1 MQAENPPLPFRAPR
15 RHPALMPRVA
25 AALVLLATRCML
37 PAQAGEAAAYA
48 APQPF
53 TAPGAGT
60 GTVRVVLAL
69 LLVLAA
75 VYGAGWLMK
84 RLRHFSGGGAT
95 GLQVLG
101 QVGLGARERAV
112 LLRAGDQQL
121 LLGVA
126 NGSVRLLCELRPGN
140 QPLAGSAD
148 AGATVATVAQAA
160 AQAGP
165 PGAPAR
171 PNFRELLMR
180 SLGK

>member
-1 MQAENPPLPFRAPR
+1 MQAEKPPFLYHAPERALPL
-15 RHPALMPRVA
+15 ALRVA
-25 AALVLLATRCML
+25 VTLALCAVGCLL
-37 PAQAGEAAAYA
+37 PAHAGEAAAYA

-69 LLVLAA
+69 VLVLAA

-84 RLRHFSGGGAT
+84 RLRHFSGSGAT

-112 LLRAGDQQL
+112 LLQAGDQQL

-140 QPLAGSAD
+140 QPLPGIAPGDPPAPASA
-148 AGATVATVAQAA
+148 
-160 AQAGP
+160 
-165 PGAPAR
+165 APAR
-171 PNFRELLMR
+171 PNFRDLLMR